1 MTALP
6 DGLRLR
12 PAHPQDLDDIMWLEH
27 ASFPTDAWSA
37 SQMSGELYSP
47 HGYYVVVETVA
58 DGAAPTIVGYAGLS
72 SLSGNPVADVQTIA
86 VASDQRGRGIGR
98 VLFEELLAEARR
110 RGVHEVFLEVRADNP
125 VAQSMYT
132 AFGFEQIATRPR
144 YYQPDGVDA
153 WVMRAELSAAAGA
166 PAAAAGSVGP
176 GSVGTGPVGPIG
188 QETLDE
194 HR

>member
-1 MTALP
+1 VTLP

-12 PAHPQDLDDIMWLEH
+12 PAVPQDLDDIMWLEH

-47 HGYYVVVETVA
+47 YGHYVVVETAV
-58 DGAAPTIVGYAGLS
+58 DGVAPTVVGYAGLS
-72 SLSGNPVADVQTIA
+72 SLPGNPVADVQTIA
-86 VASDQRGRGIGR
+86 VAAEQRGHGIGR
-98 VLFEELLAEARR
+98 ALFAELLDEARR
-110 RGVHEVFLEVRADNP
+110 RAVDEVFLEVRADNP

-153 WVMRAELSAAAGA
+153 WIMRLALTPPHAG
-166 PAAAAGSVGP
+166 P
-176 GSVGTGPVGPIG
+176 GPIG
-188 QETLDE
+188 QETLDA
-194 HR
+194 

>member
-1 MTALP
+1 MTLP

-12 PAHPQDLDDIMWLEH
+12 RAHPHDLDEVMWLEH

-47 HGYYVVVETVA
+47 HGYYIVVETTG
-58 DGAAPTIVGYAGLS
+58 DGAPTVVGAPSIVGYAGLS

-86 VASDQRGRGIGR
+86 VAADQRGKGIGR
-98 VLFEELLAEARR
+98 VLFTELLDEAAR

-125 VAQSMYT
+125 VAQAMYT
-132 AFGFEQIATRPR
+132 AFGFERIAVRPR

-153 WVMRAELSAAAGA
+153 WVMRAELARRATD
-166 PAAAAGSVGP
+166 GP
-176 GSVGTGPVGPIG
+176 GPIG

-194 HR
+194 RD